1 MHGLYVWF
9 VCILTYLLYNK
20 VRFHYIASKLPYAT
34 GEEEQ
39 SQRTSYHQQHY
50 TMLPSSVA
58 PCPSCEVVVVVV
70 VVAVAVAVVV
80 VVVVVV
86 VAAAAAA
93 FLLFYAVE
101 LLSSDEF
108 AVVLDVYEY
117 IPVYLALAECLKDTL
132 TSYIHT

>member
-1 MHGLYVWF
+1 MYGWYVWF
-9 VCILTYLLYNK
+9 VCIVTYVLYNK
-20 VRFHYIASKLPYAT
+20 VGFHYIASKLPYAT

-39 SQRTSYHQQHY
+39 SQRISYHQQHY
-50 TMLPSSVA
+50 TMMPSSVA

-70 VVAVAVAVVV
+70 VV
-80 VVVVVV
+80 
-86 VAAAAAA
+86 VAAAVAA

-108 AVVLDVYEY
+108 AVVLDVDEY

-132 TSYIHT
+132 TSYIRT